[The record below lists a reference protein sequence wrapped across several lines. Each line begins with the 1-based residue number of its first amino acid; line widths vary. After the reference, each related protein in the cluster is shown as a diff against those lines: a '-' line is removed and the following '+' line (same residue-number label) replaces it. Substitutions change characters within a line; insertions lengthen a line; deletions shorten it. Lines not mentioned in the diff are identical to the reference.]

1 MRQMEWVG
9 QFLTKRKFIFFLTAI
24 FLFIPTVA
32 CAQVIELP
40 DEQAAT
46 APAPLWPEQNR
57 VTPPIKPNLFAN
69 QNQGPPYGTVVMMQK
84 QVKCNDTPVI
94 KNYVQTT
101 GGMTPVTFGTNLNE
115 MGAIVSLIQVYANPV
130 NKRFAV
136 IEHFA
141 TQRSCILTHGSG
153 FDIILPP
160 QELVN

>member
-1 MRQMEWVG
+1 MRQMNWVS
-9 QFLTKRKFIFFLTAI
+9 QFLIKRKFIPFLAAVC
-24 FLFIPTVA
+24 LLVPTVA
-32 CAQVIELP
+32 CAQVIEP
-40 DEQAAT
+40 PEQQAET
-46 APAPLWPEQNR
+46 APMPLWPDQK
-57 VTPPIKPNLFAN
+57 VAPKKK
-69 QNQGPPYGTVVMMQK
+69 QGPPHGTVITMQK

-101 GGMTPVTFGTNLNE
+101 GGMSPVTFGTNLNE